1 MGHVAWTH
9 CQEDF
14 QYKRSTCHGSIV
26 TFNTRDPQDMDLSS
40 PFYLFEP
47 VIKSNQALIPI
58 FGKSRGYILERFTP
72 MGHKQPYKWTWH
84 HTLTQNL
91 KAHVYGSFLTYMVL
105 NLLIPTLCGTSS
117 HTCIPIINVKAQS
130 NPSPILPKG
139 TYAPSTS
146 AIQSK
151 PTEEEPLNTAHTS
164 SGATT
169 IVQ

>member
-72 MGHKQPYKWTWH
+72 MGHEQPHKWTWH

-91 KAHVYGSFLTYMVL
+91 KVQVYGSFLHLYGVQPSHSYIIWDLTSHLWTKNLSLKCESHPHGSLALERKPFSSMSISMVAIRAYMF
-105 NLLIPTLCGTSS
+105 
-117 HTCIPIINVKAQS
+117 
-130 NPSPILPKG
+130 
-139 TYAPSTS
+139 
-146 AIQSK
+146 
-151 PTEEEPLNTAHTS
+151 
-164 SGATT
+164 
-169 IVQ
+169 